1 MKSAVIIPARLES
14 SRLHQKMLQTI
25 GAIPI
30 IAHTAERCLESNV
43 HKVFVATDSQLIAQA
58 VKHLNVTPVL
68 TPTNLATGSDRVA
81 YVANTVATEFDVI
94 INVQG
99 DEPFLDPKIIN
110 MLVDDFQKQFDN
122 NKHTHYVNTAC
133 EALNNTTQ
141 TENDLT
147 TELQSNSTVKVV
159 KDMNNYALYFSR
171 SVVPFVRN
179 KPNTNNNEK
188 HNLYKHLGI
197 YGFHRDF
204 LMKFTKMTRTP
215 LEIAESLEQLR
226 LLEHGHKIKVLETST
241 STSTSTSISI
251 SISIDT
257 PEDLEQAEKL
267 FAKMKMTRKH

>member
-81 YVANTVATEFDVI
+81 YVANTVATAFDVI

-133 EALNNTTQ
+133 EAFINKQANKHDD
-141 TENDLT
+141 EHD
-147 TELQSNSTVKVV
+147 ELQANATVKVV

-179 KPNTNNNEK
+179 NNTNNSEK
-188 HNLYKHLGI
+188 HNHYKHLGI
-197 YGFHRDF
+197 YGFHKNF
-204 LMKFTKMTRTP
+204 LMKFTQMTRTP

-226 LLEHGHKIKVLETST
+226 LLEHGHKIKVLEITTNTDVHTSL
-241 STSTSTSISI
+241 SL
-251 SISIDT
+251 SIDT

-267 FAKMKMTRKH
+267 FAKMKTRKQ

>member
-1 MKSAVIIPARLES
+1 MKCAVIIPARLES

-25 GAIPI
+25 GGIPV
-30 IAHTAERCLESNV
+30 IAHTAARCLESNV

-58 VKHLNVTPVL
+58 VEQLNVTPVL

-81 YVANTVATEFDVI
+81 YVAKTVASEFDVI

-133 EALNNTTQ
+133 EAFNNTTQ
-141 TENDLT
+141 TENELT

-179 KPNTNNNEK
+179 NNTNNSEK
-188 HNLYKHLGI
+188 HNHYKHLGI
-197 YGFHRDF
+197 YGFHKNF
-204 LMKFTKMTRTP
+204 LMKFTQMTRTP

-226 LLEHGHKIKVLETST
+226 LLEHGHKIKVLEITTNTDVHTSL
-241 STSTSTSISI
+241 SLSL
-251 SISIDT
+251 SIDT

-267 FAKMKMTRKH
+267 FAKMKTRKQ